1 MDTDIQLRMQAK
13 QLEHEARRCQK
24 ESGKDRNKAKAELKK
39 GNRGMAQM
47 YAQTSVRADGQ
58 ANTLLQQSAAVTAQ
72 RMDLQMARTTAET
85 AKTMDLA
92 TKAMGDATKRV
103 DLEKLSAN
111 RTKMDGLRSQLG
123 AANDLLTMGESQL
136 DVQAGVDAL
145 LGNLEAEINEEAM
158 LQITSIPGAH
168 EDTIGTM
175 MPSPPV

>member
-85 AKTMDLA
+85 ATAL
-92 TKAMGDATKRV
+92 KRCAPALGMWKYRS
-103 DLEKLSAN
+103 LEIARENS
-111 RTKMDGLRSQLG
+111 
-123 AANDLLTMGESQL
+123 
-136 DVQAGVDAL
+136 
-145 LGNLEAEINEEAM
+145 
-158 LQITSIPGAH
+158 
-168 EDTIGTM
+168 
-175 MPSPPV
+175 SPRY